1 MRLYIVYELYGSDPW
16 IPHIHTKIYSNNH
29 PKNTKSN
36 IHKLTEMN
44 LDIKGKKSKLYI
56 VHVFVL
62 SIKLEWKF
70 GTNDY
75 DENPMVS
82 HNVFQSLDDAIEYKR
97 TKQEVFVR
105 QWVQDRMPLD
115 KAQIKQW
122 PDYRWEDL
130 EYNTD
135 MTFCKLKSLDQTRGY
150 FPYLI
155 ITHDDVQSDR
165 YRVEFPKSGV
175 NYEAIYQRLT
185 LFDHRIEIEEVSI
198 ELK

>member
-1 MRLYIVYELYGSDPW
+1 MRLYIVYELYGSDPL
-16 IPHIHTKIYSNNH
+16 IPHIRTKIYSGGH

-36 IHKLTEMN
+36 VHKLAEMN
-44 LDIKGKKSKLYI
+44 ADIKGKKSNLYI
-56 VHVFVL
+56 VHIFVF

-75 DENPMVS
+75 NENPMVS
-82 HNVFQSLDDAIEYKR
+82 HSVFQSLVDAIEYKR
-97 TKQEVFVR
+97 TKQKVFVL
-105 QWVQDRMPLD
+105 QWVQDRMPLV

-122 PDYRWEDL
+122 PDHRWEYL

-155 ITHDDVQSDR
+155 ITPDDVQSGR
-165 YRVEFPKSGV
+165 YRVEFPKYGV

-198 ELK
+198 ESK